1 MTGPKVYLDYD
12 QEALDAAYNQAA
24 YAPNMDALNLRRRQL
39 SAEAR
44 RYLPTALRLAYGPTE
59 IEQMDVFQVTRDNA
73 PIVVFLHGGAWRAQ
87 TATNYSF
94 LAEPFLAHGAHFVA
108 PDFIP
113 VTDAA
118 GDLFAM
124 VDQVRRAV
132 AWVHQN
138 AASFGGDASR
148 IYLGG
153 HSSGSHLGSCVLMT
167 DWQRDFGLPADV
179 VKAAALCSGMYDL
192 YPVSL
197 SARSGYVAFTERMI
211 EELSAIRH
219 LDRITA
225 PTIVA
230 HGTNETPEFQ
240 RQARDFA
247 AAAQQAGCPVEL
259 LIGEGYNHFE
269 IMETFASPY
278 GICGRAALRLF
289 GLTTALA

>member
-1 MTGPKVYLDYD
+1 MPGPRVYLDYD

-24 YAPNMDALNLRRRQL
+24 YAPNMEALNLRRRQL

-44 RYLPTALRLAYGPTE
+44 RHLPPALRLPYGPTE
-59 IEQMDVFQVTRDNA
+59 VEQLDLFQTTHANA
-73 PIVVFLHGGAWRAQ
+73 PIVVFLHGGAWRQQVA
-87 TATNYSF
+87 ANYSF
-94 LAEPFLAHGAHFVA
+94 LAEPFLAAGAHFVA
-108 PDFIP
+108 PDFVA
-113 VTDAA
+113 VTDAG

-132 AWVHQN
+132 AWVHEN
-138 AASFGGDASR
+138 ATSFGGDASR

-153 HSSGSHLGSCVLMT
+153 HSSGSHLGSCVLIT
-167 DWQRDFGLPADV
+167 DWQRDFGLPGDV
-179 VKAAALCSGMYDL
+179 VKAACLCSGMYDL

-197 SARSGYVAFTERMI
+197 SARSSYVAFTERMVD
-211 EELSAIRH
+211 ELSAIRH
-219 LDRITA
+219 LDRINV

-247 AAAQQAGCPVEL
+247 AAAQKAGRPVEL
-259 LIGEGYNHFE
+259 LVGEGYNHFE

-289 GLTTALA
+289 GLTGEA